1 MFTNKAIGSLSSTDS
16 RLRGLEGWHNSIR
29 FIITHWKILLR
40 VTLTDLKTRYAGAVL
55 GLGWMVLYPL
65 LFLLVYA
72 GVYLVIFQVRVPN
85 LSPIQYVL
93 IIFSGLVP
101 FIMISEALGVGVSA
115 VVANKTALS
124 STVFPIDLAPVK
136 AVLLA
141 QGTQAVGFSII
152 LIAAMLSGWLHWT
165 VILLPLV
172 WGALVLFLIGLSWL
186 LSIINVALRDLTYS
200 IGLIII
206 LIMIASPIAYTPDM
220 VPEKFRLVMY
230 LNPFAPFIIAFQKI
244 LVLGQLPNLG
254 ESIFIILISL
264 SVFYVGGWFFYR
276 AKKVMLDYV

>member
-1 MFTNKAIGSLSSTDS
+1 MKTIFSSSLIDS
-16 RLRGLEGWHNSIR
+16 PLCDLEGWHNSVR
-29 FIITHWKILLR
+29 FILTHWKILLR
-40 VTLTDLKTRYAGAVL
+40 VTLTDYKTRYAGAVL

-72 GVYLVIFQVRVPN
+72 GIYLFIFQIRVPN
-85 LSPIQYVL
+85 LSSIQYVL
-93 IIFSGLVP
+93 VIFSGLVP
-101 FIMISEALGVGVSA
+101 FIMISDALSVGVSA

-124 STVFPIDLAPVK
+124 NTVFPIDLAPVK

-141 QGTQAVGFSII
+141 QGIQAVGFVII
-152 LIAAMLSGWLHWT
+152 ICTALLSGWLHWT
-165 VILLPLV
+165 VLLLPFI
-172 WGALVLFLIGLSWL
+172 WGALVLFLIGLNWF

-200 IGLIII
+200 IGLILI

-220 VPEKFRLVMY
+220 VPERFRPVMY

-254 ESIFIILISL
+254 EVIYIVLISL
-264 SVFYVGGWFFYR
+264 GAFYVGGWFFYR
-276 AKKVMLDYV
+276 VKWVMLDYV

>member
-16 RLRGLEGWHNSIR
+16 RLRGLKGWDNSIR

-40 VTLTDLKTRYAGAVL
+40 VTLTDLKTRYAGSVL

-72 GVYLVIFQVRVPN
+72 GVYLVVFQVRVPN

-101 FIMISEALGVGVSA
+101 FIMISESIAGGVSA

-124 STVFPIDLAPVK
+124 NTVFPIDLAPVK

-141 QGTQAVGFSII
+141 QGTQAVGVSII
-152 LIAAMLSGWLHWT
+152 LIAAMLSGCLHWT

-186 LSIINVALRDLTYS
+186 LSIVNVALRDLTYS
-200 IGLIII
+200 VGLIII
-206 LIMIASPIAYTPDM
+206 LIMIASPISYTPDM
-220 VPEKFRLVMY
+220 VPEKIRLVMY
-230 LNPFAPFIIAFQKI
+230 LNPFAAFIITFQKI